1 MKLKYSMLKNLKN
14 LTSKEF
20 DLLLFIARFQ
30 DEKGNVE
37 SIYYKDACQELKMCK
52 QSFYNALDG
61 LERKG
66 IIRYTRTPESDYNI
80 KILNND
86 FSQGKEDYQKGYIM
100 LNRRVFRS
108 KPFQKLKA
116 REKYLLIRLMQ
127 KTHLCR
133 GMYKIGRKE
142 FYDKYKDELGV
153 SARMIRRYLHNL
165 REFFH
170 VRLVKG
176 IYRISYI
183 ADKFAKRT
191 ESALRQTREHLAA
204 KILRQAGY
212 KRQWKNHVIELA
224 DLIQQYEG
232 KAVEQ
237 GYEIRN
243 LIRQV
248 LEHIRSEEDGE
259 VFQKKYVHM
268 LIKDIL
274 KTD

>member
-1 MKLKYSMLKNLKN
+1 MKLKYGMLKNLKN
-14 LTSKEF
+14 LTSKEL

-37 SIYYKDACQELKMCK
+37 SIYYKDACRELKMCK
-52 QSFYNALDG
+52 QSFYNALSG

-66 IIRYTRTPESDYNI
+66 IVRYMRTPESDYNI

-108 KPFQKLKA
+108 KSFQELKA

-127 KTHLCR
+127 ETHLCR
-133 GMYKIGRKE
+133 GMYKIGRKK
-142 FYDKYKDELGV
+142 FCDKYKEELGV
-153 SARMIRRYLHNL
+153 SARMIRRYLHSL
-165 REFFH
+165 KEFFT

-191 ESALRQTREHLAA
+191 ESTLRQTREHLAA

-212 KRQWKNHVIELA
+212 KRQWRSHVIELA

-232 KAVEQ
+232 KASAQ
-237 GYEIRN
+237 GYQISN
-243 LIRQV
+243 LLRQV
-248 LEHIRSEEDGE
+248 LERIRSEEDGE
-259 VFQKKYVHM
+259 VFRVKYVHM
-268 LIKDIL
+268 RIKDFL
-274 KTD
+274 RED

>member
-1 MKLKYSMLKNLKN
+1 MKLKYSMLKKLNS
-14 LTSKEF
+14 LTGKEL

-37 SIYYKDACQELKMCK
+37 AIYYKDVCQELKMCK
-52 QSFYNALDG
+52 QSFYNALAG

-66 IIRYTRTPESDYNI
+66 IVHYMRTPESDYNI
-80 KILNND
+80 KILGND
-86 FSQGKEDYQKGYIM
+86 FSMGKEDYQKGYIM

-108 KPFQKLKA
+108 KAFQKLKA

-127 KTHLCR
+127 ETHLCR
-133 GMYKIGRKE
+133 GMYKIGRKK
-142 FYDKYKDELGV
+142 FCDKYKGELGV
-153 SARMIRRYLHNL
+153 SARMICCYIHSLK
-165 REFFH
+165 EFFNI
-170 VRLVKG
+170 RIVKG

-191 ESALRQTREHLAA
+191 ESALRQTREHLAS

-212 KRQWKNHVIELA
+212 KRQWKSHVIELA

-232 KAVEQ
+232 KAAEQ
-237 GYEIRN
+237 GYQIRN

-274 KTD
+274 KEA